1 MIIIN
6 DLPQD
11 MRKMAMLKFYVLRIQ
26 NDDLIKISRDSELID
41 KIIYQGFEEI
51 FVNKKVKT
59 QKTKNDKPTKKK
71 LKSKKKKQDE
81 DEDKNA
87 EYDQD
92 KREIAV
98 NSTIEELNLKLYGLI
113 VPMAG
118 NFLPDF
124 FDMIKLMT
132 LRN

>member
-6 DLPQD
+6 DLPED

-26 NDDLIKISRDSELID
+26 NDDLIKISRDSEFID

-59 QKTKNDKPTKKK
+59 QKIKSEKSNKKK

-81 DEDKNA
+81 DKNA

-92 KREIAV
+92 KRDIAV
-98 NSTIEELNLKLYGLI
+98 NSTIEELNIKLYGLI

-132 LRN
+132 LRG